1 MKNRSIIS
9 SNGAGARINVT
20 PMIDVVMV
28 LIVFYLLVG
37 QLALDRKASIRIP
50 GSTSGLEE
58 QQTLDPI
65 IVGITSEGIVSING
79 VTLDQSLFIP
89 EIENMHARSPGT
101 PIRLRADR
109 DAPFGVIRP
118 IMHAMRDAN
127 IPRVELVTEQ
137 RR

>member
-1 MKNRSIIS
+1 MRNRSIIS

-37 QLALDRKASIRIP
+37 QLALDRKASITIP
-50 GSTSGLEE
+50 GSSSGLEE

-65 IVGITSEGIVSING
+65 IVGITSDGILSING